1 MPAEPQTESVPWVR
15 IVRAAGKHRDNSL
28 TRQARHLGFPSVT
41 VAANDVFYIRGPA
54 DAAAIRRLVD
64 ELVDEPLSPP
74 ARVEEG
80 TAAAKP
86 ADDGS
91 VTIEVARR
99 PGVTDRVAAQL
110 AASAERMGIHVEVA
124 TGASFVIKGAENF
137 DRDELRFLV
146 HNLLCNPV
154 IETWAFDAVAPGFA
168 DPSQSD
174 TSTVETIALRE
185 LDAAALAR
193 VNAKRGLA
201 LDPAEIA
208 AVAEWYRDAG
218 RDPTDAELETIAQ
231 TWSDHCSHKTFSARI
246 TLRGPDGSA
255 QGEVDSL
262 LRMLRDST
270 RDMKSPHVVSAF
282 DGNAG
287 IVTFGDGVRLAIKA
301 ETHNHPSAIE
311 PFGGANTGVGGV
323 IRDVLAAPARA
334 VALTDVL
341 CFGPRDLDHHELPEG
356 VLHPAVIEEGVVEGV
371 ADYGNKMG
379 IPTTAGAVVYDP
391 DYVANP
397 LVFCGCVGE
406 VLQGYDKLTGPQPGD
421 RVIVIG
427 GATGRDGI
435 RGATFSSMTMDAT
448 TGEVAGASV
457 QIGDPIVERLT
468 SDLLIEL
475 LDRPDPLCH
484 AITDCGAGGLSSAV
498 GEMGEKTGVSVDL
511 TAVER
516 KYPGLLP
523 WEVWLSE
530 AQERM
535 VLAVA
540 PDIAPGVLE
549 RARHYGLCANDIGE
563 FTGDGR
569 LLVRH
574 GKTTVVDLPM
584 EFLHKG
590 RPRRQLDAVLP
601 SPSRDA
607 DTTRRDIDARSALLA
622 LLAHPTIASKEKI
635 IHRYDHEVL
644 GATVVRPMSGPSQ
657 AGPSDGT
664 VIAPPERRTG
674 FALGIGVN
682 ACYGASDPERMA
694 YAVVDEAMR
703 NVTAAG
709 ADPSKA
715 ALLDNFSW
723 GDPRRPETLG
733 QLVAT
738 VRGCCDAAKL
748 YGAPFV
754 SGKDSLNNEFTAPDG
769 KKRAIPPTLV
779 ITALA
784 HVPDAERAVGTSLQ
798 GAGNVLV
805 LTGTT
810 RCELGGSHLNLVT
823 GQRGGV
829 VPAPDMSAPARYKRI
844 HDAMQRGLVASAH
857 DPSEGGIAV
866 ALAEMV
872 IASRLGI
879 DAKLGG
885 DDMVAAMFS
894 ESLGRIILEVPEENL
909 AGVLALVG
917 PEANVIGRVVPECRL
932 NITTSGGE
940 YEWSAGE
947 LASAWKGENK

>member
-1 MPAEPQTESVPWVR
+1 MNNLPSPSSDAPWAR
-15 IVRAAGKHRDNSL
+15 IVHAAGPHRGDSL
-28 TRQARHLGFPSVT
+28 SRQAGHLGFPG
-41 VAANDVFYIRGPA
+41 VAISASDVFYVRGQT
-54 DAAAIRRLVD
+54 DEDSLRRLAD
-64 ELVDEPLSPP
+64 GLINEPFQLP
-74 ARVEEG
+74 ARIGEG
-80 TAAAKP
+80 GEAAGK
-86 ADDGS
+86 GR

-99 PGVTDRVAAQL
+99 AGVTDRVAAQL
-110 AASAERMGIHVEVA
+110 AESAERMGIRVEVA
-124 TGASFVIKGAENF
+124 TGTSFVIHSAASLERS
-137 DRDELRFLV
+137 DLEFLV

-154 IETWAFDAVAPGFA
+154 IETWAFDAVTPGF
-168 DPSQSD
+168 SD
-174 TSTVETIALRE
+174 RARPDSAWVETIPLRE
-185 LDAAALAR
+185 FDAQALAR
-193 VNAKRGLA
+193 LNAERGLA
-201 LDPAEIA
+201 LDPEEIS
-208 AVAEWYRDAG
+208 AVAAWYRAAG

-231 TWSDHCSHKTFSARI
+231 TWSDHCSHKTFSALI
-246 TLRGPDGSA
+246 TLRDAGGVLC
-255 QGEVDSL
+255 GEVDSL
-262 LRMLRDST
+262 LRELRNST
-270 RDMKSPHVVSAF
+270 REMKSPFVVSAF

-287 IVTFGDGVRLAIKA
+287 IVSFGNGVRLAIKA

-341 CFGPRDLDHHELPEG
+341 CFGPRDLNHRELPEG

-379 IPTTAGAVVYDP
+379 IPTVAGAVVYDP
-391 DYVANP
+391 GYVANP

-406 VLQGYDKLTGPQPGD
+406 VLKGYDKLSGPRKGD
-421 RVIVIG
+421 RVIVVG

-457 QIGDPIVERLT
+457 QIGDPIVERLV
-468 SDLLIEL
+468 SDLLMEL

-511 TAVER
+511 TAVDR

-535 VLAVA
+535 VLAVPPVFA
-540 PDIAPGVLE
+540 GEVLS
-549 RARHYGLCANDIGE
+549 RARHLGLCANDIGA

-574 GKTTVVDLPM
+574 GETPVVDLPM
-584 EFLHKG
+584 EFLHGG
-590 RPRRQLDAVLP
+590 RPRRRLEAVLP
-601 SPSRDA
+601 DPPRAA
-607 DTTRRDIDARSALLA
+607 DDTAPNVDPQSALPT

-644 GATVVRPMSGPSQ
+644 GATVVRPMSGPAQ
-657 AGPSDGT
+657 TGPSDGT
-664 VIAPPERRTG
+664 VITPPERQTG

-682 ACYGASDPERMA
+682 ACYGAIDPERMA
-694 YAVVDEAMR
+694 HAVVDEAMR
-703 NVTAAG
+703 NITACG

-733 QLVAT
+733 QLVAA

-769 KKRAIPPTLV
+769 RRCAIPPTLV
-779 ITALA
+779 ITAIA
-784 HVPDAERAVGTSLQ
+784 HVPDADRAVGTSLQ
-798 GAGNVLV
+798 SVGNVLV
-805 LTGTT
+805 LTGATH
-810 RCELGGSHLNLVT
+810 CEFGGSHLNLVM
-823 GQRGGV
+823 GCLGGV
-829 VPAPDMSAPARYKRI
+829 VPSPDASAPARYQRI

-857 DPSEGGIAV
+857 DLSEGGLAV

-872 IASRLGI
+872 IASRVGI
-879 DAKLGG
+879 AADLSGADA
-885 DDMVAAMFS
+885 VTAMFS
-894 ESLGRIILEVPEENL
+894 ESLGRIVLEVAEKNLPEIL
-909 AGVLALVG
+909 SLIG
-917 PEANVIGRVVPECRL
+917 PEAGVIGRVVPEHHL
-932 NITTSGGE
+932 QITTNVGHHAWSG
-940 YEWSAGE
+940 AE
-947 LASAWKGENK
+947 LAFAWKGGSQ